1 MYQRNYNRIGSK
13 NSALCLRSLPLSL
26 SLPLSPSFRRN
37 SDRSRPPR
45 RGERRKTKFRT
56 PAAQWRIGVGVA
68 CAIRFCSCRKVEIS
82 RIRSDPP
89 NNPAIIDTTRE
100 IAQHLLSRGRRS
112 PSLNSYN
119 PPSLTQMLFL
129 RPSLIRRPNILK

>member
-26 SLPLSPSFRRN
+26 SLSLPHSGETVIDHGSGEE
-37 SDRSRPPR
+37 
-45 RGERRKTKFRT
+45 GERRKTKFRT

-89 NNPAIIDTTRE
+89 NNPAIIDTRE
-100 IAQHLLSRGRRS
+100 ITQHLLSRGRRS